1 MSEVRTAEPTDSSGG
16 GVPAPAAESRGGEA
30 GRWVQVE
37 PGTVL
42 PAQWYPNVVAGP
54 SVVPEKRLLLA
65 ILEEAVATLQRYV
78 LDDRRRGRR
87 LYREAE
93 KWVLSDDIS
102 WPCTFCNICDAL
114 GIDPVYLRHGVMRWS
129 NRRRANP
136 PTDNPCRYAF
146 RRLGGSRTRAIG
158 RPLGVG
164 RYARVQDAIGS

>member
-1 MSEVRTAEPTDSSGG
+1 MTTAERTDGSGE
-16 GVPAPAAESRGGEA
+16 GVSTPATELRGGEA
-30 GRWVQVE
+30 GRSLQFE
-37 PGTVL
+37 PDTFL
-42 PAQWYPNVVAGP
+42 PSQWHRNVVAD
-54 SVVPEKRLLLA
+54 SSHVPEKRLLLA
-65 ILEEAVATLQRYV
+65 ILEEAVATVQRYV

-93 KWVLSDDIS
+93 QWILSNDLS

-129 NRRRANP
+129 DRRRANP
-136 PTDNPCRYAF
+136 SESGRNRYAF